1 MGKIVGKPKTSEA
14 ELARAVVI
22 ELQRLGFDT
31 YEEVSFGYAYKRAD
45 IVAIQGKWA
54 FIVETKTA
62 FTLRLLE
69 QARSWMLPVLL
80 AVPQSRNKWH
90 GWICERLGFGLW
102 EVHED
107 GEIREECAPPRVWN
121 RRAFEDIKGRLHD
134 EQRTGQYAR
143 AGSPGGGYFTPFQA
157 TARALV
163 ELVKER
169 PGMTIKEAVTALDHH
184 YASATTARACLPRL
198 IMRGII
204 KGIELDDKRPMHLWP
219 SNE

>member
-1 MGKIVGKPKTSEA
+1 MGKKSVVA
-14 ELARAVVI
+14 ETDLARIVVT

-45 IVAIQGKWA
+45 VVAVQGKWA
-54 FIVETKTA
+54 FVVEVKTA

-69 QARSWMLPVLL
+69 QARAWMLPVLL
-80 AVPQSRNKWH
+80 AVPQCKHTWH
-90 GWICERLGFGLW
+90 AWICERLGFGLW
-102 EVHED
+102 EIAGNEV
-107 GEIREECAPPRVWN
+107 RERCAPPRVWN
-121 RRAFEDIKGRLHD
+121 QRAFEDIKRKLHD

-143 AGSPGGGYFTPFQA
+143 AGAAGGGYYTPFQA

-169 PGMTIKEAVTALDHH
+169 PGMTVKEAVDALDHH

-198 IMRGII
+198 IYRGII
-204 KGIELDDKRPMHLWP
+204 KGIEVDDKRPMLLWP
-219 SNE
+219 VEEKKR